1 MEKINKELQKSTNHF
16 LQIEYDFQTSTLATN
31 KSIKRISYEYLVLPE
46 PLGPPMPT
54 VTRPSFFSRS
64 SWIDFTNK

>member
-1 MEKINKELQKSTNHF
+1 MLHSPQSKKYDNNKT
-16 LQIEYDFQTSTLATN
+16 QIIQFS
-31 KSIKRISYEYLVLPE
+31 YLVLPE

-54 VTRPSFFSRS
+54 VTMPPFFSLS